1 MSEAIRNALELAASE
16 RCVRVLHACESGS
29 RAWGFA
35 SPNSDFDVR
44 FLYLHEP
51 DWYLRIFSGADTITA
66 MLPGDLDLSGW
77 DLRKALTLFAKSNAS
92 LFEHLGS
99 PIVYAQDAELA
110 ARLRALIPEFFNPIA
125 VGHHYLS
132 IARNVSAEHL
142 AGPSV
147 DIKKLFYILR
157 PLAAFRWIE
166 LRSSMPPTDFL
177 EVLAGIDS
185 SDLQRSWVDE
195 LRARKR
201 TLLEGDSIELEPPV
215 RSWVESWLER
225 SGAAVAALPSRKG
238 EVARLDALFLDV
250 LRRERV

>member
-1 MSEAIRNALELAASE
+1 VSDAIHNALRSVASE
-16 RCVRVLHACESGS
+16 RRVRVLHGCESGS

-51 DWYLRIFSGADTITA
+51 DWYLRIFGGADTITA

-99 PIVYAQDAELA
+99 PIVYSEDAEFA
-110 ARLRALIPEFFNPIA
+110 TRLRALIPEFFNPIA
-125 VGHHYLS
+125 AGHHYLS
-132 IARNVSAEHL
+132 LARHVSAEHL
-142 AGPSV
+142 VGPSV

-166 LRSSMPPTDFL
+166 LHDSMPPTAFV

-185 SDLQRSWVDE
+185 SDLQRSWIDE

-201 TLLEGDSIELEPPV
+201 TLNEGDRIELEPPV
-215 RSWVESWLER
+215 RSWIEGWLER
-225 SGAAVAALPSRKG
+225 SVAAAGALPSRKG
-238 EVARLDALFLDV
+238 DVTRLDALFLDV
-250 LRRERV
+250 LRRERA